1 MPGILTGNKCVN
13 ELKIFIIIP
22 AINEEQSIAKVIN
35 DIPKKTVTEIIVV
48 DNGSSDNTIS
58 EAESAGAT
66 VLKENERGY
75 GAACLKGIQYIN
87 NKKTDSDDIIVFLD
101 GDYSDY
107 PGQMTKVIKPITE
120 ENYDMVI
127 GSRILGRK
135 SGTVE
140 NGALLPQAVFG
151 NWLSTRLI
159 KLIWNYSYTDLGPFR
174 AVKISALK
182 KMNMTDRNYGWTVEM
197 QIKAAKLKLKCTEV
211 SVSYRKRIGVSK
223 VTGTIT
229 GSVKAGFKILWVIF
243 GSILKT

>member
-1 MPGILTGNKCVN
+1 M
-13 ELKIFIIIP
+13 KIFIIIP

-35 DIPKKTVTEIIVV
+35 DIPKKAVTEIIVV
-48 DNGSSDNTIS
+48 DNGSSDNTMA

-87 NKKTDSDDIIVFLD
+87 TKKTDSDDIIVFLD

-182 KMNMTDRNYGWTVEM
+182 KMKMTDRNYGWTVEM

-223 VTGTIT
+223 VTGTIS

-243 GSILKT
+243 GSVLKT